1 MKRYSVP
8 EASSRRVGDTIIETI
23 RYRDSHGRIRTKVVY
38 IHLK

>member
-1 MKRYSVP
+1 MANYSAP
-8 EASSRRVGDTIIETI
+8 EVSFRRVGDTIIETI